1 MTSLNISMLE
11 IFQKGIINEVLSE
24 ELLVESLR
32 EMIKDEIKANL
43 RAKLKEHPELNERLR
58 EAMRLY
64 FEAKLQEL
72 YAGLKLA
79 KASGELALEALPS
92 NLSDTFSQEIM
103 GIVEQELSQLLEKA
117 L

>member
-1 MTSLNISMLE
+1 MLE

-32 EMIKDEIKANL
+32 EMVKDEIKANL
-43 RAKLKEHPELNERLR
+43 RVKLKEHPELNDRLR
-58 EAMRLY
+58 EAMQLF
-64 FEAKLQEL
+64 FEAKLQEM

-79 KASGELALEALPS
+79 KASGELALAALPS
-92 NLSDTFSQEIM
+92 KLSDSFSQEIL
-103 GIVEQELSQLLEKA
+103 GIVEKELGQLLEKA